1 MKNCHTI
8 ISVGNQS
15 TFLSINYDGSDYFYY
30 TDKYTDSELPQRVS
44 EPTHLKTR
52 ALKFNSF
59 EEAFHNMLRKY
70 DVFNLYPHSIH
81 PDYFELVRNLFDMK
95 KASDEQIDNKRLRR
109 WEMFFNNEAFDYNFE
124 QIKDRKPDYAASDS
138 ALMMP
143 LELKLLI
150 EKQLLA
156 DLAFYKYNVSGIKFD
171 WSECIAEGHC
181 AEYLNPAIEDF
192 SDIYIYD
199 NNENLVAKGWMDFIA
214 KHDDEFFIAYWK
226 FIKIFDESRKIKN
239 KSEATIPIHIWEL
252 LPEHIKEYCTKM
264 AKRGQP
270 VPPHEE
276 IAAFWMEEYE

>member
-1 MKNCHTI
+1 MNKYDTLLT
-8 ISVGNQS
+8 VGNENNS
-15 TFLSINYDGSDYFYY
+15 LSITYDGSNYFYY
-30 TDKYTDSELPQRVS
+30 TDKFTDSELAQRVS

-156 DLAFYKYNVSGIKFD
+156 DLAFYKYNVKWYKIRLVRMYSRRSLCGIPKSG
-171 WSECIAEGHC
+171 
-181 AEYLNPAIEDF
+181 N
-192 SDIYIYD
+192 
-199 NNENLVAKGWMDFIA
+199 
-214 KHDDEFFIAYWK
+214 
-226 FIKIFDESRKIKN
+226 
-239 KSEATIPIHIWEL
+239 
-252 LPEHIKEYCTKM
+252 
-264 AKRGQP
+264 
-270 VPPHEE
+270 
-276 IAAFWMEEYE
+276 